1 MVKPSELEEGDRV
14 LFGDRKL
21 PLEVEEVKEDRAVV
35 DGPQGGEY
43 TLYTEGDTVLVS
55 SKGDRRYS
63 SLAEDLRRTGRW
75 ERTGDIWTHSKTGQQ
90 VRLEE
95 TEAGF
100 WRIDTEFAVDQPKY
114 GYRSK
119 EDAETDV
126 QNLIDNNPEG
136 RGR

>member
-1 MVKPSELEEGDRV
+1 MVKPGELEEGDMV
-14 LFGDRKL
+14 LFSDREL

-35 DGPQGGEY
+35 NGPQGGEY
-43 TLYTEGDTVLVS
+43 VLYTGGDAVLVS
-55 SKGDRRYS
+55 SKGDRRYR